1 MTKPHKHIRWT
12 SLEIKRLTQLV
23 HEGKANRQIA
33 EILERSL
40 NSIVGQRRRL
50 RLITKPHKLNHR
62 DPKLIAQVIKFRMA
76 GWQSKEVAE
85 IFGVKRHSIAKI
97 TQRAGLSKRLP
108 FKRPFKKQWLQWT
121 DIEMARLRKLC
132 GHFHMLGFKE
142 EHHTQIARHFPNR
155 TRSAVRQ
162 RANAMMRYWITPEQI
177 RERQRARKKQLRVY

>member
-1 MTKPHKHIRWT
+1 MTKPHKHIKWT
-12 SLEIKRLTQLV
+12 SLERKHLTQLV
-23 HEGKANRQIA
+23 HDGKTNRQIA
-33 EILERSL
+33 EVLERSL

-76 GWQSKEVAE
+76 GWQPKE
-85 IFGVKRHSIAKI
+85 IAKAFDASYESVKVLLRK
-97 TQRAGLSKRLP
+97 TGLSKRFSRKRHLAKP
-108 FKRPFKKQWLQWT
+108 FLQWT

-142 EHHTQIARHFPNR
+142 EHHTQIARQFPNR

-162 RANAMMRYWITPEQI
+162 RANAMMRYYITPEQI

>member
-40 NSIVGQRRRL
+40 NSIIGQRRRL

-85 IFGVKRHSIAKI
+85 IFGVKTAFYRKDNSTCWAFQTPAFQKTVQKAVATMDRH
-97 TQRAGLSKRLP
+97 
-108 FKRPFKKQWLQWT
+108 
-121 DIEMARLRKLC
+121 
-132 GHFHMLGFKE
+132 
-142 EHHTQIARHFPNR
+142 
-155 TRSAVRQ
+155 
-162 RANAMMRYWITPEQI
+162 
-177 RERQRARKKQLRVY
+177 

>member
-1 MTKPHKHIRWT
+1 MTKPHKHIKWT

-23 HEGKANRQIA
+23 HAGKTNRQIA
-33 EILERSL
+33 EVLERSI

-62 DPKLIAQVIKFRMA
+62 DPKLIAQIIKFRMA

-132 GHFHMLGFKE
+132 GHFHMLGFKDK
-142 EHHTQIARHFPNR
+142 HYSQIARHFPNR